1 MPSVVRK
8 KTRLA
13 HDIIKSSMDVRQ
25 KAHRTQQ
32 IISWIIILGVFGLAL
47 AAVWHT
53 VGWELR
59 PRQMVSIGSSVY
71 RVDVADTPEAQ
82 ERGLGGRASLG
93 SDEAMLFMFDRDDV
107 WPIWMKGMKFPI
119 DIVWLDKDKK
129 VVHVEHNVQ
138 LDAEPYVKYAP
149 PKPARYVLE
158 LNAGQAKEAS
168 ISVGRIAKFDIAK
181 EGL

>member
-1 MPSVVRK
+1 
-8 KTRLA
+8 
-13 HDIIKSSMDVRQ
+13 MDVRK

-32 IISWIIILGVFGLAL
+32 IVSWIIILGVFGLAL

-119 DIVWLDKDKK
+119 DIIWLDSNKQ
-129 VVHVEHNVQ
+129 VVYVKSNVQ
-138 LDAEPYVKYAP
+138 LDAEPYELYEP
-149 PKPARYVLE
+149 PVPARYVLE
-158 LNAGQAKEAS
+158 MAAGGVDKFKIKKGQIATIYSNKET
-168 ISVGRIAKFDIAK
+168 D
-181 EGL
+181 